1 MNKTIKKLLKI
12 VGGILAAVVI
22 LLGAALVVL
31 NNKSFQQKVLEMA
44 VEELQK
50 KLETRVKIDSISINM
65 FNLDVNL
72 YGIMI
77 EDREKREMLKVQ
89 KIAADIELLKL
100 LQNKIVIEKAELIGA
115 EALLLKPSKEEPANY
130 QFVIEAFK
138 KPKDKEKE
146 KKEKPKGKLELD
158 VSDLLLKDIHVKH
171 NELDIHLQQ
180 AQYHNGWISGQ
191 TAEIESVTLVCDT
204 TFKEGLKPFS
214 ASLGRLTVKGDFEK
228 QIAKLDIYNAEYHW
242 QSLWKKRNIMVDN
255 LASVGHLTVNTDKGR
270 FSATAKQAHY
280 KNDNHLPRKNTGK
293 PKRGFFDAKHL
304 DVIADFHV
312 VLDSISKNGIT
323 GHLNEFTA
331 KDSITGIDIRKL
343 QAKFK
348 YVKDKVDLRDILVQ
362 QKSTVLNITSGAI
375 VLPSKKEG
383 REFSYSTGVIT
394 GTAYLK
400 DISRMFAPV
409 LKNFTMPLNL
419 SLTMKGTN
427 NSLSFRN
434 VKVSTNDKKLQ
445 LAATG
450 GITDLKDK
458 YKLHVRFDVSNMT
471 AKTGIAEKI
480 INQFATKKL
489 MMNQLNNLGDIN
501 YTGSFDVLYKKEI
514 FRGLLKTAAG
524 NLNFEFA
531 LDELNKYV
539 NGNVSSKKIELGK
552 VMNIKEM
559 GPMDASADFTVD
571 ISKPRTAKMRKAKGG
586 KLPIGFFNA
595 KVNDVSY
602 LGIHIRNL
610 TATLNSD
617 GAVATGDV
625 YQSGRIRDLY
635 FSFSFTDTDQMQK
648 MKVTKS
654 GLKFHKETEE
664 YKAQRAERKQQKK
677 LEKEAKKE
685 QKKQEKEAKKAQK
698 EQEKQAKKAQK
709 EKEKQQKE
717 LEKQQQKGDTQ
728 DGEKKGF
735 FKKLFGKKKKTET
748 T

>member
-12 VGGILAAVVI
+12 VGGTLAVVII
-22 LLGAALVVL
+22 LLGAALVAL
-31 NNKSFQQKVLEMA
+31 NNKSLQKKILDDV
-44 VEELQK
+44 VEELRK
-50 KLETRVKIDSISINM
+50 KLDTKVEIDSISINM
-65 FNLDVNL
+65 FNLDLNL
-72 YGIMI
+72 YGIKI
-77 EDREKREMLKVQ
+77 DDRQQREMLRVE
-89 KIAADIELLKL
+89 KISANLVLMKL
-100 LQNKIVIEKAELIGA
+100 LQNKIVIEQAELVGA
-115 EALLLKPSKEEPANY
+115 KALLLKPSKEEPANY
-130 QFVIEAFK
+130 QFVIDAFK
-138 KPKDKEKE
+138 KPKDKTKEE
-146 KKEKPKGKLELD
+146 KKKKTKSKMEFD
-158 VSDLLLKDIHVKH
+158 ISAASLKDVRVKH
-171 NELDIHLQQ
+171 NELDIYLGN
-180 AQYHNGWISGQ
+180 ASYEKGWMIDQ
-191 TAEIESVTLVCDT
+191 TIKIDSVTLVCDT
-204 TFKEGLKPFS
+204 TFKAGLKPYS
-214 ASLGRLTVKGDFEK
+214 ASLGHL
-228 QIAKLDIYNAEYHW
+228 KLEGNLERQVFKADVYNVFYKW

-255 LASVGHLTVNTDKGR
+255 QAAIGHLTVNTDRGR
-270 FSATAKQAHY
+270 YSATVKQAHY

-304 DVIADFHV
+304 DVIANFHV

-331 KDSITGIDIRKL
+331 KDSITGLDIRKL

-348 YVKDKVDLRDILVQ
+348 YVKDKIDLRDIFVQ

-400 DISRMFAPV
+400 DISRTFAPV
-409 LKNFTMPLNL
+409 LKNFTLPLNL

-427 NSLSFRN
+427 NSISFRN

-489 MMNQLNNLGDIN
+489 MMNQLNNLGDIS

-524 NLNFEFA
+524 NLDFEFA

-539 NGNVSSKKIELGK
+539 NGKVSSKKIELGK

-677 LEKEAKKE
+677 LDKQAKKE

-717 LEKQQQKGDTQ
+717 LEKQQKGDTQ

>member
-1 MNKTIKKLLKI
+1 MNKIIKKILKI
-12 VGGILAAVVI
+12 VGGTLAVVVA
-22 LLGAALVVL
+22 LLGAALIAL
-31 NNKSFQQKVLEMA
+31 NNKS
-44 VEELQK
+44 LQK
-50 KLETRVKIDSISINM
+50 KVLDDIVQELRLKLDTKVEIDSISVNM
-65 FNLDVNL
+65 FNLDLNL
-72 YGIMI
+72 YGIKI
-77 EDREKREMLKVQ
+77 DDRQQREMLRVEKVS
-89 KIAADIELLKL
+89 ANLVLMKL
-100 LQNKIVIEKAELIGA
+100 LQKKIVIEQAELIGA
-115 EALLLKPSKEEPANY
+115 KALLLKPSKEEPANY
-130 QFVIEAFK
+130 QFVIDAFK
-138 KPKDKEKE
+138 KPKDKTKEE
-146 KKEKPKGKLELD
+146 KKKKTKSKMEFD
-158 VSDLLLKDIHVKH
+158 ISAASLKDVRVKH
-171 NELDIHLQQ
+171 NELDIYLRQ
-180 AQYHNGWISGQ
+180 ASYNNGWISGQ
-191 TAEIESVTLVCDT
+191 TVEIDSVTLVCDT
-204 TFKEGLKPFS
+204 TFKAGLKPYS
-214 ASLGRLTVKGDFEK
+214 ASLGRLKLNGDLEQ
-228 QIAKLDIYNAEYHW
+228 QIFKVDVYDVSYMW

-255 LASVGHLTVNTDKGR
+255 QAAIGHLTVNADRGR
-270 FSATAKQAHY
+270 YSATVKQAHY
-280 KNDNHLPRKNTGK
+280 KNDNHLPRKNTGR

-304 DVIADFHV
+304 DVIANFHV

-348 YVKDKVDLRDILVQ
+348 YVKDKIDLREICVQ

-400 DISRMFAPV
+400 DISRAFAPV
-409 LKNFTMPLNL
+409 LKNFTLPLNL
-419 SLTMKGTN
+419 SLTMKGN
-427 NSLSFRN
+427 KNSISFRN

-458 YKLHVRFDVSNMT
+458 YKLHVKFDINSMT
-471 AKTGIAEKI
+471 AKTGVTEKI

-514 FRGLLKTAAG
+514 FRGLLRTAAG

-664 YKAQRAERKQQKK
+664 YKAQKAERKQQKK

-717 LEKQQQKGDTQ
+717 LEKQQKGESQ

>member
-12 VGGILAAVVI
+12 VGGTLAVVII
-22 LLGAALVVL
+22 LLGAALVAL
-31 NNKSFQQKVLEMA
+31 NNKSLQKKILDDV
-44 VEELQK
+44 VEELRK
-50 KLETRVKIDSISINM
+50 KLDTKVEIDSISINM
-65 FNLDVNL
+65 FNLDLNL
-72 YGIMI
+72 YGIKI
-77 EDREKREMLKVQ
+77 DDRQQREMLRVE
-89 KIAADIELLKL
+89 KISANLVLMKL
-100 LQNKIVIEKAELIGA
+100 LQNKIVIEQAELVGA
-115 EALLLKPSKEEPANY
+115 KALLLKPSKEEPANY
-130 QFVIEAFK
+130 QFVIDAFK
-138 KPKDKEKE
+138 KPKDKTKEE
-146 KKEKPKGKLELD
+146 KKKKTKSKMEFD
-158 VSDLLLKDIHVKH
+158 ISAASLKDVRVKH
-171 NELDIHLQQ
+171 NELDIYLHQ
-180 AQYHNGWISGQ
+180 ASYNNGWISGQ
-191 TAEIESVTLVCDT
+191 TVEIDSVTLVCDT
-204 TFKEGLKPFS
+204 TFKAGLKPFS
-214 ASLGRLTVKGDFEK
+214 ASLSHLKLNGDLER
-228 QIAKLDIYNAEYHW
+228 QIFKADVYDVSYKW

-255 LASVGHLTVNTDKGR
+255 LASIGHLTVNTDRGR
-270 FSATAKQAHY
+270 YSATVKQAHY

-304 DVIADFHV
+304 DVIANFHV

-348 YVKDKVDLRDILVQ
+348 YIKDKIDLRDIFLQ

-400 DISRMFAPV
+400 DISRTFAPV
-409 LKNFTMPLNL
+409 LKNFTLPLNL

-427 NSLSFRN
+427 NSISFRN

-524 NLNFEFA
+524 NLDFEFA

-664 YKAQRAERKQQKK
+664 HKAQRAERKEQKK
-677 LEKEAKKE
+677 LDKQAKKE

-717 LEKQQQKGDTQ
+717 LEKQQKGETQ

>member
-50 KLETRVKIDSISINM
+50 KLETRVEIDSISINM

-138 KPKDKEKE
+138 KPKDKDKEKKKE

-180 AQYHNGWISGQ
+180 AKYHNGWISGQ

-331 KDSITGIDIRKL
+331 KDSVTGIDIRKL
-343 QAKFK
+343 QAQFM
-348 YVKDKVDLRDILVQ
+348 YVKDKIDLRDIILQ

-383 REFSYSTGVIT
+383 
-394 GTAYLK
+394 
-400 DISRMFAPV
+400 SRMFAPV

-427 NSLSFRN
+427 NSISFRN
-434 VKVSTNDKKLQ
+434 VKVSSNDKKLQ

-458 YKLHVRFDVSNMT
+458 YKLHVRFDVSNMI

-664 YKAQRAERKQQKK
+664 YKAQKAERKQQKK

-685 QKKQEKEAKKAQK
+685 QKKQEKEAKKALK

-717 LEKQQQKGDTQ
+717 LEKQQKGDTQ